1 MNDLVLS
8 LGLAQFK
15 PLVTALLLPPVPL
28 LLLILLGGLLML
40 RRRLLAWLLL
50 LTGIVGIWL
59 CSTSG
64 MSRQLMWHLLH
75 TPPALTQADLAAFK
89 REARGP
95 TQTAIVVLGGGRRT
109 LAPEYGTAMLHT
121 RSVERLRYGL
131 WLSRETGLPVAFSGG
146 VGRGETSG
154 PTEAE
159 LAARIAQN
167 EFNRPLRWLENK
179 SRDTSENATQ
189 SVALLRDQGITHIV
203 LVTHAYHMPRAMR
216 NFERAAAAGGQ
227 AAGPTIKLQAAPL
240 GVPERLAWQWA
251 DWLPSHRGVEEN
263 RLVWHE
269 WLGWVFGA

>member
-8 LGLAQFK
+8 LGLAQWK
-15 PLVTALLLPPVPL
+15 PLVTALLLPPVPP
-28 LLLILLGGLLML
+28 LLLILLGGLLMS
-40 RRRLLAWLLL
+40 RRRWLAWLLL
-50 LTGIVGIWL
+50 WMGIAGIWL

-64 MSRQLMWHLLH
+64 MSRQLMWHLLQ
-75 TPPALTQADLAAFK
+75 TPPALTQADLAALK
-89 REARGP
+89 REARSP
-95 TQTAIVVLGGGRRT
+95 AQTAIVVLGGDRRT
-109 LAPEYGTAMLHT
+109 LAPEYGTAMLQT

-146 VGRGETSG
+146 VGHGESTG

-179 SRDTSENATQ
+179 SRDTAENATQ
-189 SVALLRDQGITHIV
+189 SVALMRSQGITHIV
-203 LVTHAYHMPRAMR
+203 LVTHAYHMPRALR
-216 NFERAAAAGGQ
+216 NFERAAASGGQ
-227 AAGPTIKLQAAPL
+227 ANGPTIKIQAAPL
-240 GVPERLAWQWA
+240 GVPERLAWRWT

-269 WLGWVFGA
+269 WLGWVSGA